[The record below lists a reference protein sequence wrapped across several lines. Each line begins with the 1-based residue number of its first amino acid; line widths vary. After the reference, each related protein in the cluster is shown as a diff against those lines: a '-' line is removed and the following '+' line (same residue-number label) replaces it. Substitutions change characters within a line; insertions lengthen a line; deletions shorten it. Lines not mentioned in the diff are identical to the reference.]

1 MKDYE
6 YLFAMA
12 VQQKLKKQI
21 IGKIFVKV
29 NCDDELII
37 EIKNGDTE
45 FRSVITNFSD
55 KIINGY
61 PSDYAVYEIVNEY
74 KKFILRKHFW

>member
-29 NCDDELII
+29 NCDDELIT

-45 FRSVITNFSD
+45 LRSVITNFSD